1 MIEFLFPDNTVL
13 CNFASVNRLDL
24 LNLVLDGRGRWT
36 EAVAYEASRSGRVLR
51 DLGQLAADQWLGEP
65 IEIDDESEIQQ
76 INAIRRAVFGGTD
89 DEPLKHL
96 GEAQTCFV
104 ILKWSEFAGSWWIS
118 DDREALRY
126 ARLQGITTRE
136 TIDLVSTANMS
147 RSDGAAPRQPTRG
160 QQCGEVGAC
169 RRYGPDRAVLSSGGD
184 HTGGADRAGN
194 LRLAAR

>member
-1 MIEFLFPDNTVL
+1 MTEFLFPDNTVL
-13 CNFASVNRLDL
+13 CNFAAVNRLDL
-24 LNLVLDGRGRWT
+24 LDSTLGGRGRWT
-36 EAVAYEASRSGRVLR
+36 EAVAYETTRSARFLP
-51 DLGQLAADQWLGEP
+51 DLGQVADRDWLGEP
-65 IEIDDESEIQQ
+65 IEIDHESEIRQ

-136 TIDLVSTANMS
+136 TIDLVSTAVVTGDIAA
-147 RSDGAAPRQPTRG
+147 RDGFDLMRQMAD
-160 QQCGEVGAC
+160 VG
-169 RRYGPDRAVLSSGGD
+169 R
-184 HTGGADRAGN
+184 H
-194 LRLAAR
+194 LRLPDTAADLQR